1 MLDLLRINLL
11 YFCAI
16 VGMDLANELQRI
28 GEPIKPTGP
37 TSVRFVRKVH
47 LEGGAVIWEFKR
59 VE

>member
-1 MLDLLRINLL
+1 
-11 YFCAI
+11 
-16 VGMDLANELQRI
+16 MDLANELQRI

-37 TSVRFVRKVH
+37 TSVRFVRKH